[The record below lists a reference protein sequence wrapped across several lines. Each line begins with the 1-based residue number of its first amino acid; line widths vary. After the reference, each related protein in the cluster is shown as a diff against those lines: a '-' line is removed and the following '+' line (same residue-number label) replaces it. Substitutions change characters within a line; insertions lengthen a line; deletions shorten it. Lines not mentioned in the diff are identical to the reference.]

1 MSIYFQITCLHRGW
15 GILYPLTSTYR
26 LQYSQRH
33 TMINHSDRRITHL
46 GDLDISFV
54 LLDMSSK
61 FLVHLECYLLSSKRH
76 IKISK

>member
-1 MSIYFQITCLHRGW
+1 MSIYFQITCLHWGW
-15 GILYPLTSTYR
+15 GILYPLMSTYR
-26 LQYSQRH
+26 LQYSHRV
-33 TMINHSDRRITHL
+33 INHCDRRITHP
-46 GDLDISFV
+46 GDLDTSFV